1 MHQLPSNLVPSLG
14 LSLVSVP
21 INFND
26 YAIDLQEQQ
35 LFFDN
40 CST

>member
-21 INFND
+21 TDF
-26 YAIDLQEQQ
+26 QQ
-35 LFFDN
+35 LRDQPPRAAALL
-40 CST
+40 